1 MKNLDLKKLS
11 DISKELRVLYVE
23 DDNFILE
30 SMRSLLTDIFSE
42 VRTASNGIEALEI
55 LAKESFDIIL
65 TDAIMPHMDGIDLI
79 KRVKKEF
86 PKITIGLISAVDD
99 ESIEEFKKLG
109 VEQFIPKPVSPPELF
124 GALFNL
130 CELAKQKN

>member
-1 MKNLDLKKLS
+1 
-11 DISKELRVLYVE
+11 
-23 DDNFILE
+23 
-30 SMRSLLTDIFSE
+30 MRSLLTDIFSE